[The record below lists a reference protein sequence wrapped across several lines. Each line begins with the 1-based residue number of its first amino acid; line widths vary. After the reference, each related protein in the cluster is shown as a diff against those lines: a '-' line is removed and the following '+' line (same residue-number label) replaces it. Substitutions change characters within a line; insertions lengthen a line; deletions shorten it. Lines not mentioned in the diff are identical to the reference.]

1 LKHQQ
6 STSHRQAVTEAEMN
20 ADVERRGSVFTQLH
34 NASEIERSENLK
46 MLSKYVKV
54 AYWLMKHEIAHT
66 TNYESLIDLCTDLD
80 GSNLLSMWQSQR
92 GENATYKS
100 AATST
105 EMVKAIGQYLSLTIS
120 VDVAADL

>member
-1 LKHQQ
+1 
-6 STSHRQAVTEAEMN
+6 MN

-105 EMVKAIGQYLSLTIS
+105 EMVKARYCPIAFTIS
-120 VDVAADL
+120 VEVAADL